1 MKMSRLENSDVFEH
15 LTTLVCL
22 DIMRNLDF
30 QPQGV
35 KTNQIP
41 DYVMHKKGKDY
52 WFSSVQL
59 NSVI

>member
-30 QPQGV
+30 QPQGL

-41 DYVMHKKGKDY
+41 DYEE
-52 WFSSVQL
+52 Q
-59 NSVI
+59 